1 MRGQTSFAFKFTSKR
16 SLLRELH
23 EDHIRVLHEEA
34 SPVRIHKMSLSPV
47 KPFRTLLDALLDV
60 LFILLIYQRLL
71 PELIYTLKRGCF
83 SWSGIF

>member
-47 KPFRTLLDALLDV
+47 NPFRTLLDALY
-60 LFILLIYQRLL
+60 ILLICQRLL